1 MLIRSNGNTSSPL
14 LLFRGEL
21 TTDAGVA
28 GPVYSDCTVLRKA
41 ASGFA
46 QQFVYDGR
54 TQTQHRN
61 VRVNDILFSITIEL
75 KMDKI

>member
-1 MLIRSNGNTSSPL
+1 MLIRSNGNTSSL
-14 LLFRGEL
+14 LLLLRGEF

-28 GPVYSDCTVLRKA
+28 GSVYSDCTAWRKA

-54 TQTQHRN
+54 TQTQQRN

-75 KMDKI
+75 KVDKV